1 MDSEWDYVQTVNE
14 LKDQYDACKSYYEN
28 KILKLEY
35 KIKRLTME
43 LHEEKER
50 SAFRYQNCQWSSS
63 RPTAQQGYYASFVP
77 LSFQQCTEHAS
88 TYPSYCHCV
97 YCSLDMTRD

>member
-1 MDSEWDYVQTVNE
+1 MDSEWDYVQTVND

-35 KIKRLTME
+35 KIKRLTNTRR
-43 LHEEKER
+43 KER
-50 SAFRYQNCQWSSS
+50 SVRIKTVSGALPGQQHSKDTTPFCTTNFSTMHRTCLNLPRY
-63 RPTAQQGYYASFVP
+63 AD
-77 LSFQQCTEHAS
+77 
-88 TYPSYCHCV
+88 V